1 LEGGRPVLVLKEV
14 DDPLPALRCL
24 ALAAAKLDE
33 KLMEAICDMPVA
45 IRPVSAG

>member
-1 LEGGRPVLVLKEV
+1 VVKEV

-33 KLMEAICDMPVA
+33 KLMEALATCG
-45 IRPVSAG
+45 S